1 MSLSLSALAPTPY
14 KNKNGW
20 RAVINLLLL
29 TTLSSGLLMADDFI
43 QKLFISTNHAEL
55 EWNFVAV
62 VWLFSLA
69 LWLCHWPRL
78 SATLLSVFAL
88 MELTQLGHISF
99 FGEPLSAIDLKG
111 LFEDFAEVRQTGVHS
126 FFDHWLVL
134 PSVLVPYGLLITL
147 HLLLPH
153 RVALPRSRWAL
164 LIIILVISTKPYRAS
179 YRGFQAFAPGP
190 TRSSLHNSFNAFSYY
205 GVRLAFQHSDTT
217 LTAPFIPYTLHEQSS
232 QAKHIWLVIPDSLRA
247 NHINLFGYERETM
260 PRLAALAQRG
270 QLIAKPGIASG
281 VSTLVSLSNLINLV
295 SRPGQTQLLTQQPYN
310 LFSIAK
316 TNGFNTLW
324 LSSQESKLLAYLGKR
339 AIDTAITRESHPLL
353 FTQKHDFAVLDL
365 LAQQTWKARNFAVI
379 NLRSAHLP
387 YAENYSQYNKPLPWN
402 DQLPDRKE
410 RQINAYDN
418 SLRYLDDV
426 LSDMISAFER
436 LEGERY
442 LIITG
447 DHGQLLGEQESWGHN
462 VLKPEVI
469 EVPVFIIARN
479 APESVLEEIRAK
491 RWISHYEIATWIAA
505 RLGTRVENPNWH
517 EGRHFVQG
525 SLPFGDTPLREVTI
539 TPTGINYK
547 PTQLLSQWLRETEAK
562 SEPPSPALT
571 QQP

>member
-1 MSLSLSALAPTPY
+1 MPLSLSTLTPTPY

-29 TTLSSGLLMADDFI
+29 STLSSGLLITDDFI
-43 QKLFISTNHAEL
+43 QQLFISTNHAEL
-55 EWNFVAV
+55 EWNFVAA

-78 SATLLSVFAL
+78 STTLLSAFAL
-88 MELTQLGHISF
+88 MELVQLGHISF
-99 FGEPLSAIDLKG
+99 FGEPLSAIGLKG
-111 LFEDFAEVRQTGVHS
+111 LFDDFAEVRQTGVHS
-126 FFDHWLVL
+126 FFDHWHVL

-153 RVALPRSRWAL
+153 RIALPRNRWAL
-164 LIIILVISTKPYRAS
+164 LIIILVLGGKPYRAS
-179 YRGFQAFAPGP
+179 YRGFQAFTPGP
-190 TRSSLHNSFNAFSYY
+190 TRSALHNSFNAFSYY
-205 GVRLAFQHSDTT
+205 AVRLALRDETT
-217 LTAPFIPYTLHEQSS
+217 IEASFKPYQLTPQAS
-232 QAKHIWLVIPDSLRA
+232 QTHHLWLVIPDSLRTD
-247 NHINLFGYERETM
+247 HLNLFGYERDTM
-260 PRLAALAQRG
+260 PRLNTLAQRG

-295 SRPGQTQLLTQQPYN
+295 SSPGQTQLLTQQPYN

-316 TNGFNTLW
+316 ANGFNTLW

-339 AIDTAITRESHPLL
+339 AIDTAITRETHPLL
-353 FTQKHDFAVLDL
+353 FAQKHDFALVDL
-365 LAQQTWKARNFAVI
+365 LAQQAWPARHFAVI

-387 YAENYSQYNKPLPWN
+387 YAENYSQYPQPLPWN

-426 LSDMISAFER
+426 LSEIINAFER
-436 LEGERY
+436 LDGERY

-469 EVPVFIIARN
+469 EVPVLIVARN
-479 APESVLEEIRAK
+479 APESALEEIRTK
-491 RWISHYEIATWIAA
+491 RWVSHYEIATWIAA

-525 SLPFGDTPLREVTI
+525 TLPFGDTPLREVET
-539 TPTGINYK
+539 TPTGLTYK
-547 PTQLLSQWLRETEAK
+547 PAQLLSQWLRETEAK
-562 SEPPSPALT
+562 SVTPSPART